1 MLGSR
6 RPRLKPRGGQIRLGG
21 QQDGLVRIEDRIVQ
35 TDQLRSRRIKKRRLE
50 PPSRKEGGERVPIGG
65 HLPQLG
71 GRDVG
76 NAVQPPPSGVVARK
90 RAGEGKSDG
99 HSVNFAGVYINKTQR
114 QE

>member
-35 TDQLRSRRIKKRRLE
+35 TDQLRSRRIKQRRLD
-50 PPSRKEGGERVPIGG
+50 PPSRKDGGERVAIGG
-65 HLPQLG
+65 HLPQIG

-76 NAVQPPPSGVVARK
+76 SARSEEHTSELQSLMRSSYAVFCLK
-90 RAGEGKSDG
+90 KKS
-99 HSVNFAGVYINKTQR
+99 NK
-114 QE
+114 